1 MKFSWII
8 CKSFRFWKGT
18 TFVKCSH
25 LTFLYIIGHNNISW
39 RHPRP
44 IHPKIWGSWSP
55 NSRVDAYVHM
65 HGELCSKVF
74 SSGSKHAGFIGRN
87 LMQIWNMSSFPRTA
101 DFRAEPRNLGFY
113 DPSRAA
119 ESATEFAFLQR
130 NSSFFPAEFRLF
142 RGLWRFSF
150 EQLRKWPRCSW
161 LIDD

>member
-1 MKFSWII
+1 
-8 CKSFRFWKGT
+8 
-18 TFVKCSH
+18 
-25 LTFLYIIGHNNISW
+25 
-39 RHPRP
+39 
-44 IHPKIWGSWSP
+44 
-55 NSRVDAYVHM
+55 M

-130 NSSFFPAEFRLF
+130 NSSFFPRNFV
-142 RGLWRFSF
+142 FSADF
-150 EQLRKWPRCSW
+150 DVFHSNNSENDL
-161 LIDD
+161 DAHG